1 MTDHE
6 RPSPDDDDDDL
17 GEPIAELAALRVE
30 PKRDLITAV
39 AGSIARR
46 NLAADLVELGSIAP
60 VRVFIEYLD
69 TAMGAL
75 MRNEEDEDEGET

>member
-1 MTDHE
+1 MTDHD

-30 PKRDLITAV
+30 PKRDLLTAV
-39 AGSIARR
+39 ASSISRR

-60 VRVFIEYLD
+60 VRVFISYLD

-75 MRNEEDEDEGET
+75 MGKQEDEEEGET